1 MGASDCRHEEDM
13 ENLQKDDQLRSFR
26 FSPEVDRY
34 VRRPG
39 MRRGDV
45 KERIVKPL
53 LEMDADGFISK
64 NNLTRMTR
72 KLGPSKAAGTYYIT
86 TATMPRELYERLR
99 AAALEKRMSIALFVD
114 RLLLAYY
121 KNRKSPEREDERER
135 LLAES
140 QKLLS
145 QFVSF
150 QLESDASSKPE
161 ATRQGSGDKG
171 AVAPGQTRR

>member
-1 MGASDCRHEEDM
+1 M
-13 ENLQKDDQLRSFR
+13 ENPQKRDQLRSFR
-26 FSPEVDRY
+26 FSQEVDRY

-53 LEMDADGFISK
+53 LEMDADGFLTK
-64 NNLTRMTR
+64 NNLTRTTR
-72 KLGPSKAAGTYYIT
+72 KLGPCKAAGTYYIT
-86 TATMPRELYERLR
+86 TATMPCELYERLR
-99 AAALEKRMSIALFVD
+99 VAASEKRMSIALFVD

-121 KNRKSPEREDERER
+121 KERKSPEREDERER

-150 QLESDASSKPE
+150 QLGLPASRELEGTLSRE
-161 ATRQGSGDKG
+161 GTKG
-171 AVAPGQTRR
+171 PASPGRS